1 MSIVDTK
8 LINCNRIT
16 SIEANSGNNSNPAY
30 FTNQLDE
37 TLILNVGDQVSIE
50 RSFISEVGA
59 GNSQVIEFKGA
70 TLKEGQRIP
79 YTKITPSEL
88 RNDPFDANYRM
99 G

>member
-1 MSIVDTK
+1 LKQTAV
-8 LINCNRIT
+8 IT
-16 SIEANSGNNSNPAY
+16 QTPHI

-70 TLKEGQRIP
+70 TLKEGQKIP
-79 YTKITPSEL
+79 IYKNYT
-88 RNDPFDANYRM
+88 
-99 G
+99 